1 VSEHA
6 LGAVLTK
13 KGKTTPWKGPPHP
26 QPAGLSHSEGDGPKR
41 IEHAARRLYKTSRPV
56 ITNGATMSD
65 DQTITIDGKT
75 YKLADLSEQARAQ
88 LANIRFCDERIQQ
101 LRNELAVSDTARMG
115 YSNALKRELDK
126 AKA

>member
-1 VSEHA
+1 
-6 LGAVLTK
+6 
-13 KGKTTPWKGPPHP
+13 
-26 QPAGLSHSEGDGPKR
+26 
-41 IEHAARRLYKTSRPV
+41 
-56 ITNGATMSD
+56 MSD

-88 LANIRFCDERIQQ
+88 LANIRFCDERMQQ

-115 YSNALKRELDK
+115 YSRALKRELDK

>member
-1 VSEHA
+1 
-6 LGAVLTK
+6 
-13 KGKTTPWKGPPHP
+13 
-26 QPAGLSHSEGDGPKR
+26 
-41 IEHAARRLYKTSRPV
+41 
-56 ITNGATMSD
+56 MSD

-88 LANIRFCDERIQQ
+88 LANIRFCDERMQQ

-115 YSNALKRELDK
+115 YSNALKREVDK

>member
-1 VSEHA
+1 
-6 LGAVLTK
+6 
-13 KGKTTPWKGPPHP
+13 
-26 QPAGLSHSEGDGPKR
+26 
-41 IEHAARRLYKTSRPV
+41 
-56 ITNGATMSD
+56 MSD

-88 LANIRFCDERIQQ
+88 LANIRFCDERMQQ

>member
-1 VSEHA
+1 
-6 LGAVLTK
+6 
-13 KGKTTPWKGPPHP
+13 
-26 QPAGLSHSEGDGPKR
+26 
-41 IEHAARRLYKTSRPV
+41 
-56 ITNGATMSD
+56 MSD

-115 YSNALKRELDK
+115 YSRALKRELDK
-126 AKA
+126 VKA

>member
-1 VSEHA
+1 
-6 LGAVLTK
+6 
-13 KGKTTPWKGPPHP
+13 
-26 QPAGLSHSEGDGPKR
+26 
-41 IEHAARRLYKTSRPV
+41 
-56 ITNGATMSD
+56 MSD

-115 YSNALKRELDK
+115 YSNALKRELEK

>member
-1 VSEHA
+1 
-6 LGAVLTK
+6 
-13 KGKTTPWKGPPHP
+13 
-26 QPAGLSHSEGDGPKR
+26 
-41 IEHAARRLYKTSRPV
+41 
-56 ITNGATMSD
+56 MSD

-88 LANIRFCDERIQQ
+88 LANIRFCDERMQQ
-101 LRNELAVSDTARMG
+101 LQNELAVSDTARMG

>member
-1 VSEHA
+1 
-6 LGAVLTK
+6 
-13 KGKTTPWKGPPHP
+13 
-26 QPAGLSHSEGDGPKR
+26 
-41 IEHAARRLYKTSRPV
+41 
-56 ITNGATMSD
+56 MSD

-115 YSNALKRELDK
+115 YSNALKHEVEK
-126 AKA
+126 AKG

>member
-1 VSEHA
+1 
-6 LGAVLTK
+6 
-13 KGKTTPWKGPPHP
+13 
-26 QPAGLSHSEGDGPKR
+26 
-41 IEHAARRLYKTSRPV
+41 
-56 ITNGATMSD
+56 MSD

>member
-1 VSEHA
+1 
-6 LGAVLTK
+6 
-13 KGKTTPWKGPPHP
+13 
-26 QPAGLSHSEGDGPKR
+26 
-41 IEHAARRLYKTSRPV
+41 
-56 ITNGATMSD
+56 MSD
-65 DQTITIDGKT
+65 DQTITIDGKM

>member
-1 VSEHA
+1 
-6 LGAVLTK
+6 
-13 KGKTTPWKGPPHP
+13 
-26 QPAGLSHSEGDGPKR
+26 
-41 IEHAARRLYKTSRPV
+41 
-56 ITNGATMSD
+56 MSD

-88 LANIRFCDERIQQ
+88 LANIRFCDERMQQ

-115 YSNALKRELDK
+115 YSNALKRELEK